1 MFVLCMVQQ
10 GKRNLDSITQRDRYC
25 GTGSF
30 FYDSK

>member
-1 MFVLCMVQQ
+1 MLVLCMVQQ

-30 FYDSK
+30 FNDSK

>member
-1 MFVLCMVQQ
+1 MLVLCMVQQ

-30 FYDSK
+30 FNNLK